1 MAGQVLVIGATG
13 KTGLAVTKCLA
24 GQGVPVRAAARP
36 GRPVDEVYAA
46 GAAEVARLDLENGS
60 GLAEAVAGVAAVYH
74 LAPNVRP
81 DEEGIARRVVDAMV
95 AAGSD
100 AGAGAAA
107 GGGGAGAAAAGA
119 AGGGAATGAAGAGA
133 AGAGAAGGG
142 GGAGAAGA
150 GAAGRPRLVFHSVLH
165 PEDPRMP
172 HHLRK
177 AAAEQVIRTY
187 PGAWT
192 VLRPA
197 AYHQNLVPAALAGR
211 LAVPYSL
218 DATFT
223 NVDVDDVA
231 AVAARM
237 LTEAGHEGAT
247 YDLAGGETLSVWDMA
262 ALATDVLGSRV
273 FAERVPLIDWEAGAG
288 AGMGEQARGDLL
300 AMFRAYDESGL
311 VGDSAPLR
319 ELLGRR
325 PTTWTECLR
334 RALRDRGDA

>member
-107 GGGGAGAAAAGA
+107 AGA
-119 AGGGAATGAAGAGA
+119 AGGGA
-133 AGAGAAGGG
+133 
-142 GGAGAAGA
+142 GAGAAGA

-223 NVDVDDVA
+223 NVDLDDVA

-325 PTTWTECLR
+325 PTTWTACLR

>member
-133 AGAGAAGGG
+133 AG
-142 GGAGAAGA
+142 
-150 GAAGRPRLVFHSVLH
+150 RPRLVFHSVLH

-223 NVDVDDVA
+223 NVDLDDVA
-231 AVAARM
+231 AVAARV